1 MVINPVT
8 GTPDIQ
14 KMDDKNIAVKQIEGK
29 VFPKDRI
36 EISSHAKEAHQ
47 LRLYAG
53 EMAKKIANTTPETRM
68 ELVAQ
73 AAIKLKTGA
82 YNQSNVTE
90 EIAKRLSK
98 MMMGLGI

>member
-1 MVINPVT
+1 MLINPVT
-8 GTPDIQ
+8 GTPEIQ
-14 KMDDKNIAVKQIEGK
+14 KMDNKNLAVRQLESK

-53 EMAKKIANTTPETRM
+53 EMAKKIANTTPDRI

-82 YNQSNVTE
+82 YNQPDVTE

-98 MMMGLGI
+98 VLMGMEI

>member
-1 MVINPVT
+1 MFINPVT

-14 KMDDKNIAVKQIEGK
+14 KMDNKNVALKQMDGK
-29 VFPKDRI
+29 VIPKDRI

-53 EMAKKIANTTPETRM
+53 EMAKKIANTTPDVRM

-73 AAIKLKTGA
+73 AAIKLKTGD
-82 YNQSNVTE
+82 YNQPGVTE

-98 MMMGLGI
+98 MMMGLEI